1 MSETTRLQFVITSD
15 EGEARTAT
23 IDLFPTSIL
32 VTANSKSKRV
42 YSNEPTFVA
51 LMKYL
56 GEEEASW

>member
-1 MSETTRLQFVITSD
+1 MSETARNTFTITSN
-15 EGEARTAT
+15 EAGGRTAT
-23 IDLFPTSIL
+23 ITCYPTSIK

-42 YSNEPTFVA
+42 YSGEPTFVA